1 MFVKMFNCFY
11 VVLAW
16 CLMLG
21 APSVG
26 VMAGCVVCSTSGR
39 GRKHCRQD
47 MAANASMCGIASM
60 SRCAQIA
67 AGCAP
72 VLLAVMMA
80 GCVLVSRAFGRGRI
94 HCKQEV
100 LQKSRSVTHVPRRR
114 CRSLRM
120 NCCLML
126 FLQGWWLAVC
136 LLVCSTCWFGWKPK
150 AA

>member
-1 MFVKMFNCFY
+1 

-16 CLMLG
+16 FLMLG

-26 VMAGCVVCSTSGR
+26 VMAGCVLVRACVQHLWKGKKALQARYGSQ
-39 GRKHCRQD
+39 RKYVRHRFNV
-47 MAANASMCGIASM
+47 A
-60 SRCAQIA
+60 RCAQIA

-100 LQKSRSVTHVPRRR
+100 LQK
-114 CRSLRM
+114 
-120 NCCLML
+120 
-126 FLQGWWLAVC
+126 A
-136 LLVCSTCWFGWKPK
+136 
-150 AA
+150 

>member
-1 MFVKMFNCFY
+1 M
-11 VVLAW
+11 VLAW

-26 VMAGCVVCSTSGR
+26 VMAGCVLVRACVQHLWKGKKALQAR
-39 GRKHCRQD
+39 YGI

-94 HCKQEV
+94 QCKQEV
-100 LQKSRSVTHVPRRR
+100 LQK
-114 CRSLRM
+114 
-120 NCCLML
+120 
-126 FLQGWWLAVC
+126 A
-136 LLVCSTCWFGWKPK
+136 
-150 AA
+150 